1 MSDIMVTAQSFW
13 IEGMKYAG
21 RAEHAQPTDINRK
34 RFKSLFGT
42 TPGICLHLWTKIL
55 DTLPNGAHFFHLLWG
70 LLFLT
75 VYSNERVL
83 SALVGGVDEKTF
95 RKWQWAVVS
104 SISLLKPEVVSF
116 LESMV
121 QSFQVYI
128 YKPYFFHQHYQNRST
143 LTTVS

>member
-1 MSDIMVTAQSFW
+1 MVSAQAFW

-21 RAEHAQPTDINRK
+21 RREHAQPTDINRK
-34 RFKSLFGT
+34 RFKLLFGT
-42 TPGICLHLWTKIL
+42 TPGICAHLWTKIS
-55 DTLPNGAHFFHLLWG
+55 DTLPNGAKFVHLLWG

-104 SISLLKPEVVSF
+104 SKSLLKPEVVSF
-116 LESMV
+116 LEAI
-121 QSFQVYI
+121 QSFSVNI
-128 YKPYFFHQHYQNRST
+128 YKTYFFHLHHQNTST